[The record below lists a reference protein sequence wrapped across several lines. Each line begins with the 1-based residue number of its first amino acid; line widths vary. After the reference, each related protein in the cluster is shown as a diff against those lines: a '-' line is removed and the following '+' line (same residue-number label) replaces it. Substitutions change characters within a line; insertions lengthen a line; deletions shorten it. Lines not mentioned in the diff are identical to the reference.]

1 MDVYLKMTENCILK
15 MNELTSSEIFKE
27 EYPTAEISEVTS
39 ELDAVQDIQSPLIV
53 LSSYQLNKQAPIATE

>member
-27 EYPTAEISEVTS
+27 EDPTAEISEVTS
-39 ELDAVQDIQSPLIV
+39 ELDKKIGTRSLI
-53 LSSYQLNKQAPIATE
+53 I